1 MVLDHIGIVNK
12 SEEEAL
18 RFYRDILGLD
28 KIKDSVSTADLS
40 EQLFSISRDIKMVV
54 FGKGSV
60 KVEVFI
66 FPGFSHPSPNIPH
79 LGIQVK
85 DFEQLLERAKQAGV
99 KVITGKRGDK
109 TVYFIQDFSENLIEL
124 KPG

>member
-18 RFYRDILGLD
+18 RFYHDILGLE

-40 EQLFSISRDIKMVV
+40 KQLFSIPRDIKMVV
-54 FGKGSV
+54 FGKGGV
-60 KVEVFI
+60 KIEVFI
-66 FPGFSHPSPNIPH
+66 LPEFTHPSPNIPH
-79 LGIQVK
+79 LGIQIENL
-85 DFEQLLERAKQAGV
+85 EQLLERAKGAGA

-109 TVYFIQDFSENLIEL
+109 TVYFIEDFSGNMIEV
-124 KPG
+124 KPV

>member
-1 MVLDHIGIVNK
+1 MVFDHIGIVNK

-18 RFYRDILGLD
+18 RFYHDILGLE

-54 FGKGSV
+54 FSKGSV

-66 FPGFSHPSPNIPH
+66 LPGFSHPSPNIPH
-79 LGIQVK
+79 LGLQIENL
-85 DFEQLLERAKQAGV
+85 DQLLERAKQAGAR
-99 KVITGKRGDK
+99 VITGKRGGK
-109 TVYFIQDFSENLIEL
+109 TVYFIQDFSGNLIEV
-124 KPG
+124 KSI